1 MANHNP
7 AGFPVQVG
15 INNVGSYQ
23 VSGRPFATGSCS
35 NGGSGAA
42 TPGYVYVK
50 FPYVTR
56 WFQIINKSHDPLRV
70 AFSFEGL
77 NIADSGSE
85 NFHFDVPASSSGGGY
100 GMTPCYE
107 MKVSGLYCE
116 QLGASP
122 NGTFDV
128 VAGLTSIDARRTD
141 KNFTGSYTGV

>member
-1 MANHNP
+1 MANPNP
-7 AGFPVQVG
+7 AGFPTQVG

-35 NGGSGAA
+35 NGGSSSGHS
-42 TPGYVYVK
+42 GYTYVN
-50 FPYVTR
+50 FPYVSR
-56 WFQIINKSHDPLRV
+56 WFHIINKSADPLRV
-70 AFSFEGL
+70 AFSYEGL

-85 NFHFDVPASSSGGGY
+85 NFHFDVPPSSSNIGY
-100 GMTPCYE
+100 GMSPCYE

-116 QLGASP
+116 QLGAAP

-128 VAGLTSIDARRTD
+128 VAGLTTIDARRTS